1 MTVLEFSIQRLRERR
16 TLVMGIAALMIY
28 FAHVYS
34 YADLGT
40 FGAFFT
46 YANWGVDV
54 FLLVSGFGI
63 CHSMAKCPIA
73 REFYW
78 KRLVKVGVPY
88 LVLAVPFYFASD
100 TSLPSRATGGCSCST
115 SLRCRIG
122 CSTGGG
128 LVCGHA
134 RAALPLGPT
143 GGWLLPPPWRA
154 CRLHRGDRS
163 ECRRRAI
170 PEGRLYGCRPR
181 AQRRECLPADP
192 VLLHGLFTRR
202 PLDIRKVS
210 GGYLSKPLH
219 LGAFSHCSAGSSL
232 GTRGARPSY
241 PPLLFLSG
249 FLLRKGFPL
258 SASSNCSARPVWSP
272 IC

>member
-16 TLVMGIAALMIY
+16 TLVMGVAALMIY

-100 TSLPSRATGGCSCST
+100 ILVAKQSDWGLFVLDVSTLSYWLFHRGLGMWPCSCRFT
-115 SLRCRIG
+115 SW
-122 CSTGGG
+122 S
-128 LVCGHA
+128 HWWMA
-134 RAALPLGPT
+134 SAAALARLSSA
-143 GGWLLPPPWRA
+143 PWR
-154 CRLHRGDRS
+154 
-163 ECRRRAI
+163 
-170 PEGRLYGCRPR
+170 P
-181 AQRRECLPADP
+181 
-192 VLLHGLFTRR
+192 F
-202 PLDIRKVS
+202 
-210 GGYLSKPLH
+210 
-219 LGAFSHCSAGSSL
+219 
-232 GTRGARPSY
+232 
-241 PPLLFLSG
+241 
-249 FLLRKGFPL
+249 
-258 SASSNCSARPVWSP
+258 
-272 IC
+272 